1 MLQQRPAVTSS
12 EIIMLLVASQGA
24 VSELSSLTCAGA
36 GAGAVPGIGA
46 GVRVSHNP
54 CTLHYSGDAG

>member
-12 EIIMLLVASQGA
+12 EIIMLVASQGA

-54 CTLHYSGDAG
+54 CTVHYSGDAG